1 MAAVQHLKRIDWEAA
16 VRVVCGFAAGSALLV
31 FLE

>member
-16 VRVVCGFAAGSALLV
+16 VRVIGGFTAGSALLV
-31 FLE
+31 LLG